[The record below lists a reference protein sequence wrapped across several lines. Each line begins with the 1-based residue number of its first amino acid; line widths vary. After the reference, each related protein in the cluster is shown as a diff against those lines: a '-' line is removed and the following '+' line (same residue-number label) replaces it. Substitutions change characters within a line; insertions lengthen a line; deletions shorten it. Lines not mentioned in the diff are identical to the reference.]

1 MAAAAPLR
9 SALSAGLG
17 RGGARGAGGDARGGT
32 AEFRAA
38 GRPGAAARRVDK
50 SAERCAIGGRS
61 GSAGCGAGVGRERH
75 IGGGRAAVGAFFFWK
90 AALRNDV
97 VAFFFYNR
105 TVRN

>member
-75 IGGGRAAVGAFFFWK
+75 IGGGRAAVGAFFSGRQHF
-90 AALRNDV
+90 
-97 VAFFFYNR
+97 VAMSLLFFFL
-105 TVRN
+105 